1 MFTKEELKENLL
13 QELGEL
19 HKRFELSRL
28 VTEDYFEPGMMEYL
42 EQSEGLYDPSTRE
55 ILIRFEAKGT
65 RYEGRTEQIEKVSLK
80 DTVQIIR
87 DPDNPFNA
95 NNFVILTKKGKN
107 LGNMPAQLC
116 NAIAPLFDAGDLV
129 FQNAEVS
136 FVEPISK
143 RSRHAK
149 QAMLFI
155 ELKAILKG

>member
-1 MFTKEELKENLL
+1 MNNLFKNL
-13 QELGEL
+13 TTEIEKL
-19 HKRFELSRL
+19 HKKHELSKSI
-28 VTEDYFEPGMMEYL
+28 TPDYFEPGMMEYL
-42 EQSEGLYDPSTRE
+42 EQSEGLYDPSTGE

-95 NNFVILTKKGKN
+95 NNFVILTKNGKN

-116 NAIAPLFDAGDLV
+116 NAIAPLFDVGDLV
-129 FQNAEVS
+129 FQNAEVN

-149 QAMLFI
+149 QAIAFVELRMMLTW
-155 ELKAILKG
+155 